1 MLSIK
6 KCHCSPCLLEN
17 HRGNFVV
24 MKSKMKLAQVV
35 NAVIFTMNSL
45 TNHIGLV
52 SPGED
57 MLTANP

>member
-1 MLSIK
+1 
-6 KCHCSPCLLEN
+6 
-17 HRGNFVV
+17 